1 MQDFLQRFKV
11 GHILRPS
18 LAPTLTKVRQVELE
32 AGDCEGR
39 LPLLFWTLIVVL
51 GNFNS
56 VQVQVDHLP
65 IACMN
70 IGITVY
76 PTYGGSGIVG
86 SELGMELA
94 KRGHTVHFISSALPT
109 RLTELSERV
118 RFHEVEM
125 MSYPLFEHQP
135 YTLALA
141 TKMATVAE
149 TENLDLLHVHYAI
162 PHSISGI
169 LARES
174 LKPKRRLPVIT
185 TLHGTDITL
194 VGADRSYLPITRYGI
209 VQSDGVTAISQYL
222 KEATRESFQF
232 DDIRVIPNFVCQ
244 HDYQRHPV
252 EALRRELA
260 PAGETLLVHV
270 SNFRP
275 VKRPVDCVEILAR
288 VLKNHGQAR
297 LVMVGDGSERPNAE
311 HRARCLNIADK
322 CSFVGKQPNIV
333 DYLSAADVLLLPS
346 EQESFGLA
354 ALEAM
359 ACEVPVIAS
368 RVGGIPEVV
377 TDGET
382 GFLSKVGDVAKMADD
397 AARLVGDE
405 KLRHKMGAAA
415 RASAISRYR
424 TDIVIPQY
432 IEFYQEVLSRN

>member
-1 MQDFLQRFKV
+1 
-11 GHILRPS
+11 
-18 LAPTLTKVRQVELE
+18 
-32 AGDCEGR
+32 
-39 LPLLFWTLIVVL
+39 
-51 GNFNS
+51 
-56 VQVQVDHLP
+56 
-65 IACMN
+65 MN

-86 SELGMELA
+86 SELGKELA
-94 KRGHTVHFISSALPT
+94 ARGHTVHFIASSLPT
-109 RLTELSERV
+109 RLTELNERV

-162 PHSISGI
+162 PHSISAI

-209 VQSDGVTAISQYL
+209 VQSDGVTAISHYL
-222 KEATRESFQF
+222 KEATREIFQF
-232 DDIRVIPNFVCQ
+232 DDITVIPNFVCQ
-244 HDYQRHPV
+244 TDYQRHTD
-252 EALRRELA
+252 ESLRRSLA
-260 PAGETLLVHV
+260 PANELLLVHV

-288 VLKNHGQAR
+288 VLKTGIKTR
-297 LVMVGDGSERPNAE
+297 LVMVGDGSERTNVE
-311 HRARCLNIADK
+311 HRARCLGVYDS
-322 CSFVGKQPNIV
+322 CVFVGKQPNIV
-333 DYLSAADVLLLPS
+333 DYLSASHVLLLPS

-359 ACEVPVIAS
+359 ACELPVIAS

-382 GFLSKVGDVAKMADD
+382 GFLSEVGDVEKMANDT
-397 AARLVGDE
+397 ARLLADDE
-405 KLRHKMGAAA
+405 FRREMGRRA
-415 RASAISRYR
+415 RESAISRYR
-424 TDIVIPQY
+424 TDLIIPQY
-432 IEFYQEVLSRN
+432 IEFYEKTISS

>member
-1 MQDFLQRFKV
+1 
-11 GHILRPS
+11 
-18 LAPTLTKVRQVELE
+18 
-32 AGDCEGR
+32 
-39 LPLLFWTLIVVL
+39 
-51 GNFNS
+51 
-56 VQVQVDHLP
+56 
-65 IACMN
+65 MN

-86 SELGMELA
+86 SELGKELA
-94 KRGHTVHFISSALPT
+94 ERGHTVHFIASALPT
-109 RLTELSERV
+109 RLTKLSERV

-141 TKMATVAE
+141 TKMAKVAE

-162 PHSISGI
+162 PHSISAI

-174 LKPKRRLPVIT
+174 LQPGRRLPVIT

-209 VQSDGVTAISQYL
+209 VQSDGVTAISHYL
-222 KEATRESFQF
+222 KDATKEIFNF

-244 HDYQRHPV
+244 HDYKRHAV
-252 EALRRELA
+252 ETLRESLA
-260 PAGETLLVHV
+260 PHDEPLLVHV

-288 VLKNHGQAR
+288 VLKKGLKTR
-297 LVMVGDGSERPNAE
+297 LIMVGDGSERQNCE
-311 HRARCLNIADK
+311 HRARCLGIYEQ
-322 CSFVGKQPNIV
+322 CSFVGKQPKIV

-359 ACEVPVIAS
+359 ACEVPVVAS
-368 RVGGIPEVV
+368 RVGGVPEVV

-382 GFLSKVGDVAKMADD
+382 GCLAEVGDVDKMADD
-397 AARLVGDE
+397 AARLLSDD
-405 KLRHKMGAAA
+405 AA
-415 RASAISRYR
+415 RRAMGRRARESALARY
-424 TDIVIPQY
+424 
-432 IEFYQEVLSRN
+432 S

>member
-1 MQDFLQRFKV
+1 
-11 GHILRPS
+11 
-18 LAPTLTKVRQVELE
+18 
-32 AGDCEGR
+32 
-39 LPLLFWTLIVVL
+39 
-51 GNFNS
+51 
-56 VQVQVDHLP
+56 
-65 IACMN
+65 MN

-86 SELGMELA
+86 SELGKELA
-94 KRGHTVHFISSALPT
+94 ARGHTVHFISSSLPT
-109 RLTELSERV
+109 RLTELNERV

-141 TKMATVAE
+141 TKMAKVAE

-162 PHSISGI
+162 PHSISAI

-174 LKPKRRLPVIT
+174 LKPKRYLPVIT

-209 VQSDGVTAISQYL
+209 VQSDGVTAISHYL
-222 KEATRESFQF
+222 KEATQEIFQF
-232 DDIRVIPNFVCQ
+232 DDIEVIPNFICQ
-244 HDYQRHPV
+244 TDYARHPV
-252 EALRRELA
+252 EDLRSSLA
-260 PAGETLLVHV
+260 PAGEPLLVHV

-288 VLKNHGQAR
+288 VLQKGVATR
-297 LVMVGDGSERPNAE
+297 LVMVGDGSERTNVE
-311 HRARCLNIADK
+311 HRARCLGVYER
-322 CSFVGKQPNIV
+322 CVFVGKQPNIV

-377 TDGET
+377 TDGDT
-382 GFLSKVGDVAKMADD
+382 GFLSEVGDLEKMAAD
-397 AARLVGDE
+397 AARLLSDIT
-405 KLRHKMGAAA
+405 LRREMGKRA
-415 RASAISRYR
+415 REFAVTHYR
-424 TDIVIPQY
+424 TDIVIPRY
-432 IEFYQEVLSRN
+432 IEFYERVLQKTQVKV